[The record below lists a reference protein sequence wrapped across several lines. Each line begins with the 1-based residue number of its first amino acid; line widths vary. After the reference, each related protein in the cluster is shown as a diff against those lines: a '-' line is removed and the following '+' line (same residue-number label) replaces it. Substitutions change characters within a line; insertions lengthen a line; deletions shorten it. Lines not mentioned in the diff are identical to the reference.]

1 MRLHNID
8 TVEIREKDHLLRK
21 SYLDKSNLNPDLNME
36 SLGQLS
42 FVKIKGLANFWEG
55 KDEKEFDFDA
65 IMSDVLSGFSSLQS
79 TFTFLLIGSPKEIGV
94 YVGTDQFNQS
104 VLSSSLHASYPY
116 AKLQEVEMDEMS
128 QKLRSIGNNGGIITG
143 IPTNKTF
150 GESKSQQIERLCT
163 GMYGSSWAYIVV
175 AKSMSPFQVTLAHER
190 VLNEI
195 DNVSK
200 FIKVSESGG
209 SLGKESWEV
218 TNLTIQKYVDNLNSL
233 EESIDSGRTMGMWRV
248 AGYYLADEFLNAT
261 KLRNLITSVY
271 NGEQSKPEKIRTLPV
286 DNILYY
292 ASNFQ
297 FPANELPRQKAMKH
311 PIGLW
316 DLHGEGITKEVHC
329 YKYLYQTI
337 LPTRELSTL
346 CQIPRKEMPGF
357 YIDQYVEFDVANR
370 RSIHDESNN
379 FTVGKII
386 NGNEE
391 IKSYEKLE
399 PSNLIYDMDLM
410 DLSRHG
416 LIVGIT
422 GGGKSNTSKGLLRN
436 LWNKH
441 RIPFMVIES
450 AKREYWE
457 MYNMEGFEDVLVF
470 TLGAEDENSVPYRI
484 NPFEKI
490 EGVPLQTHIDYVLST
505 FKASFELYAP
515 MPHVLETSI
524 YQIYEDR
531 GWDILSNQNKYG
543 ANVFPTLDDLYYK
556 VDVVVDNLG
565 YDQRLKSDI
574 TAALKARI
582 HSLRVGGKGAMLNT
596 DKSIPI
602 ADLLSR
608 PVILELEDI
617 GDDDVKAFMMGIILV
632 QLYEYR
638 RTKLTRN
645 KGFEHL
651 ILIEEAHR
659 LLANVSSG
667 GEGNVRAKSVEFFTN
682 LLAEIRS
689 YGQGF
694 LIADQVPTKLAPD
707 TLKNTN
713 LKIVH
718 RIVMQE
724 DRELI
729 GQSMNMTQE
738 QIEYISSLRRGFAA
752 VYAEGDMRPKLV
764 QMPYIKEDFDYPR
777 RTVIQNVK
785 DTVKNEFHHYDRK
798 YDFGPACAFCMDKCN
813 RREEMGKIKEFI
825 VKQNWLSDM
834 LDDAKNAEFKPDWFE
849 GLFEMLEKNGMS
861 SLRNYH
867 TRLCTLNVFL
877 GNRDLEESYK
887 REAVINYMKHNLLKD
902 E

>member
-8 TVEIREKDHLLRK
+8 TLEIREKDHLLRK
-21 SYLDKSNLNPDLNME
+21 SYLDKSNLSPNFDME

-42 FVKIKGLANFWEG
+42 FVRIKGLSNFWED
-55 KDEKEFDFDA
+55 KDGKEFDFDA

-79 TFTFLLIGSPKEIGV
+79 TFTFLLIGSQKEIGV
-94 YVGTDQFNQS
+94 YVGTDQSNQS
-104 VLSSSLHASYPY
+104 ILSSSLQASYPY
-116 AKLQEVEMDEMS
+116 IKLQDVEMDEMS
-128 QKLRSIGNNGGIITG
+128 RKLRSVGNNGGIITG

-163 GMYGSSWAYIVV
+163 GMYGSSWAYIAI

-190 VLNEI
+190 ILNEI
-195 DNVSK
+195 DSVSK
-200 FIKVSESGG
+200 FIKISESGG
-209 SLGKESWEV
+209 NLGKESWEV
-218 TNLTIQKYVDNLNSL
+218 TNLTLQRYVDNLNSL
-233 EESIDSGRTMGMWRV
+233 EASIDGGRTMGMWRV
-248 AGYYLADEFLNAT
+248 VGYYLADQLVNAT

-271 NGEQSKPEKIRTLPV
+271 NGEQSKPEKIRTLPIN
-286 DNILYY
+286 NILHY

-297 FPANELPRQKAMKH
+297 LPANELPPLKVTKH
-311 PIGLW
+311 PIGAW
-316 DLHGEGITKEVHC
+316 DLHGEGIKKTVHC

-337 LPTRELSTL
+337 LPTEELSTL

-370 RSIHDESNN
+370 RSVYEENEG

-391 IKSYEKLE
+391 IKPYEKLE
-399 PSNLIYDMDLM
+399 SSDLIYDMDLM

-422 GGGKSNTSKGLLRN
+422 GGGKSNTSKSLLRN

-457 MYNMEGFEDVLVF
+457 LYNMEGFEDILVF

-484 NPFEKI
+484 NPFEKV

-524 YQIYEDR
+524 YEIYEDR
-531 GWDILSNQNKYG
+531 GWDILSNKNKYG
-543 ANVFPTLDDLYYK
+543 ANVYPTLDDLYYK
-556 VDVVVDNLG
+556 IDVVVDNLG

-659 LLANVSSG
+659 LLANVSGG

-718 RIVMQE
+718 RIVMKE

-752 VYAEGDMRPKLV
+752 VYAEGDTRPKLV
-764 QMPYIKEDFDYPR
+764 QMPYVKEDFDYPR
-777 RTVIQNVK
+777 QTVIQDVK
-785 DTVKNEFHHYDRK
+785 GKVKNEFHHYDRK

-813 RREEMGKIKEFI
+813 RREDMSNIKEFI
-825 VKQNWLSDM
+825 VKQNWLRDM
-834 LDDAKNAEFKPDWFE
+834 LDDAKNAEFKPDWFD
-849 GLFEMLEKNGMS
+849 GLFGMLEKNGMS

-867 TRLCTLNVFL
+867 TKLCTLNVFL
-877 GNRDLEESYK
+877 SDRDLEESYK